1 MFEWFRTEG
10 VQLLMAFTGS
20 AGFAIL
26 FQTKRSRIIPAAFG
40 GLLSWGIYL
49 LLLHLTGMYFAACV
63 IAAAAA
69 AVYSEVM
76 ARVEKTP
83 TTVFF
88 ISAVIPLIPGSS
100 LYYTV
105 SNMVAG
111 NRELAESYGVKTI
124 LYMVGIAVG
133 VSLVNTF
140 IIARGKYEK
149 TMNRER

>member
-1 MFEWFRTEG
+1 MTQWLQTEG
-10 VQLLMAFTGS
+10 LQLAMAFTGS

-26 FQTKRSRIIPAAFG
+26 FQTKRRRILPAAFG

-49 LLLHLTGMYFAACV
+49 IFLHLTGMYFAACV
-63 IAAAAA
+63 IAAAGA

-76 ARVEKTP
+76 ARLEKTP

-88 ISAVIPLIPGSS
+88 ISSVIPLIPGSA

-105 SNMVAG
+105 SSIVAG
-111 NRELAESYGVKTI
+111 NRAQAESYGVRTV

-133 VSLVNTF
+133 VSLVNTA
-140 IIARGKYEK
+140 IIAWQRR
-149 TMNRER
+149 TRHT